1 MFLLLLAFLILMIM
15 GIPLALVLAGSGL
28 VYLVFEA
35 NTPLSVVPQRMFTG
49 VDDFTLMAIPLF
61 ILAGYLMGET
71 GITTRLIAFAQIL
84 LRRVYGG
91 LAQASVLVSMVF
103 GGVSGVAS
111 ADMAAVGVVMIPAM
125 ERDGYRRDFAAS
137 SILASS
143 LMGAVIPPS
152 ITFIVYGVLSGA
164 SIGAL
169 LLAGAV
175 PGVLI
180 GLTIMGVNYVL
191 LKRAGFVSV
200 AGTLPMPSLSEALRI
215 TRDAA
220 IGVIMPLVIIGGIV
234 SGIFTA
240 TESAA
245 VAVAYALVV
254 GFFVY
259 RTLHVR
265 QLPAILAKSAI
276 VSTVVMAIVVCSSVL
291 GWALTFSQVPQQLA
305 ATFSSV
311 TDEPAIFLLMVI
323 ALMLIIGMPLDP
335 LPAVIITTPILLPAA
350 IGFGIDPVHFG
361 VVMVMTLVLGL
372 ATPPVGG
379 SLFVASAIS
388 GVSVERLSITVLPF
402 LAALLILTLLVTFVP
417 ETWQW
422 LPQMMAA
429 GSN

>member
-1 MFLLLLAFLILMIM
+1 M
-15 GIPLALVLAGSGL
+15 
-28 VYLVFEA
+28 
-35 NTPLSVVPQRMFTG
+35 
-49 VDDFTLMAIPLF
+49 
-61 ILAGYLMGET
+61 
-71 GITTRLIAFAQIL
+71 
-84 LRRVYGG
+84 
-91 LAQASVLVSMVF
+91 
-103 GGVSGVAS
+103 
-111 ADMAAVGVVMIPAM
+111 
-125 ERDGYRRDFAAS
+125 
-137 SILASS
+137 
-143 LMGAVIPPS
+143 
-152 ITFIVYGVLSGA
+152 
-164 SIGAL
+164 
-169 LLAGAV
+169 
-175 PGVLI
+175 
-180 GLTIMGVNYVL
+180 
-191 LKRAGFVSV
+191 
-200 AGTLPMPSLSEALRI
+200 
-215 TRDAA
+215 
-220 IGVIMPLVIIGGIV
+220 
-234 SGIFTA
+234 
-240 TESAA
+240 
-245 VAVAYALVV
+245 
-254 GFFVY
+254 
-259 RTLHVR
+259 
-265 QLPAILAKSAI
+265 
-276 VSTVVMAIVVCSSVL
+276 L